1 MVRTQ
6 MMVDD
11 LHKRFHGFAWA
22 VAWSMIPVI
31 LWGAFVRISKS
42 GAGCGEHWPTCK
54 GEVIPL
60 DASAETTIEFVH
72 RLMSGGLG
80 VLVVILVVWAWRLY
94 PTGHRVR
101 KAAMATFLFVL
112 AEGAIGAAL
121 VLFGLTGEDPRP
133 IRGLVIALHLV
144 NTFVLV
150 AFSVLTAYFAGG
162 GRSLRWRAAG
172 RIKWGCAAAIV
183 LMLFTSA
190 TGAVTA
196 LGDTLF
202 PIELKLDGGLLAHI
216 EAELSP
222 GQHFLV
228 RLRIIHPILAV
239 LAALFLLGLAN
250 NLHTEKASADVR
262 KWSAALG
269 VLVIAQVVV
278 GIVNI
283 MLAAPTWLQLAHLT
297 VADLMWIVLV
307 LLTARVLEQPENA
320 IVSDSSVTT

>member
-1 MVRTQ
+1 MNEGHR
-6 MMVDD
+6 
-11 LHKRFHGFAWA
+11 RFQVYAWV

-60 DASAETTIEFVH
+60 EASAETVIEFVH

-80 VLVVILVVWAWRLY
+80 FLVLLLVVWAWRSF
-94 PTGHRVR
+94 PSKHRVR

-121 VLFGLTGEDPRP
+121 VLFGLTGDDPRP

-144 NTFVLV
+144 NTLVLV
-150 AFSVLTAYFAGG
+150 AFSVLTAHFAGSERRLNWTAP
-162 GRSLRWRAAG
+162 GRN
-172 RIKWGCAAAIV
+172 KWGLYVGLILV
-183 LMLFTSA
+183 LLVSA

-202 PIELKLDGGLLAHI
+202 PIELQLDGGLLAHI
-216 EAELSP
+216 ETELSP

-239 LAALFLLGLAN
+239 GSALYLLYLAN
-250 NLHTEKASADVR
+250 ALHTPEATSKVR
-262 KWSAALG
+262 TLSSIVAI
-269 VLVIAQVVV
+269 LVVVQVVI
-278 GIVNI
+278 GLTNIV
-283 MLAAPTWLQLAHLT
+283 LAAPTWIQLVHLT
-297 VADLMWIVLV
+297 IADLLWIALV
-307 LLTARVLEQPENA
+307 LLTVRTLEEPDAVIEQATPASSMNEQP
-320 IVSDSSVTT
+320 